1 MVVVIVSVAFLVFF
15 RFEKVDYLR
24 ASHDVSVRV
33 KCMSENFTYSRYKDD
48 S

>member
-1 MVVVIVSVAFLVFF
+1 MVVIISVALLVFF

-24 ASHDVSVRV
+24 ANHDVPVRV
-33 KCMSENFTYSRYKDD
+33 ECMSENVTYSWYKDD

>member
-1 MVVVIVSVAFLVFF
+1 MVVIVSMALLVLF

-24 ASHDVSVRV
+24 ANHDVPVRV
-33 KCMSENFTYSRYKDD
+33 KCMSENVTYSRYKDD